1 MSLTL
6 ENVQVLRPASLETE
20 GRPYRVKPLEVI
32 DYETDLYAE
41 GTLLVRSGSI
51 GLFAAP
57 KGSALLDEVRRAAT
71 AGDGSDREVAQ
82 RIREQFIDRKMLPID
97 EAVRLLIDQPVFA
110 SMRYGGRT
118 LATSIFTP
126 PGADIAAVAMPYN
139 GGRLA
144 SDGFSLVEHYREDSG
159 AELDAFVLRHAP
171 ALTRAESAALDKL
184 PAEML
189 EMNVGNAALCY
200 ALSLVGIAVVVSLA
214 TGICC
219 PHWVVRANDPGA
231 ASTPMPDLH
240 IGDAQVERMSAA
252 TTARHLLRIRREML
266 EHRL

>member
-20 GRPYRVKPLEVI
+20 GRPYRIKPLEVI
-32 DYETDLYAE
+32 DYKADLDAD
-41 GTLLVRSGSI
+41 GTVLIRPGTI

-57 KGSALLDEVRRAAT
+57 KGSPLLEEVRRAAT
-71 AGDGSDREVAQ
+71 AGDGSDRAVAE
-82 RIREQFIDRKMLPID
+82 RIREQFVDRQMLPIE

-126 PGADIAAVAMPYN
+126 PGSDIAAVAMPYN

-144 SDGFSLVEHYREDSG
+144 QDGFSLVEHYREDSD
-159 AELDAFVLRHAP
+159 AELDGFVLRHAP
-171 ALTRAESAALDKL
+171 ELTRSESAALDKL
-184 PAEML
+184 PAEMS

-200 ALSLVGIAVVVSLA
+200 ALSLVGIAAVVSLA

-219 PHWVVRANDPGA
+219 PHWVVEANDPGS

-240 IGDAQVERMSAA
+240 LGDAQLEKISAA
-252 TTARHLLRIRREML
+252 ATARHLLRIRREML